1 MDLILKRNTT
11 TNKERSAAHS
21 KQVLIALRLY
31 ATGTFQRVN
40 YLRAA
45 CTIIHKVSRAI
56 SEQKG
61 QLLSPPGNL
70 AAEDVAYFLLFYF
83 FLTFHFQPH
92 SWSWLRSRLISQ
104 RLGFWEQ
111 NLVKIFSYS
120 FAFSCYSLCFPL
132 LESLYPV
139 RPLNVVLHVADMI
152 TVWKFTY
159 EITPQTMHFL
169 AIDSRKHCSVAFQKW
184 NFKHR
189 LDVVYRDHV

>member
-1 MDLILKRNTT
+1 MHNHSQGFKGYFGTKRTNTVT
-11 TNKERSAAHS
+11 PREPGWWGFC
-21 KQVLIALRLY
+21 VLF
-31 ATGTFQRVN
+31 TF
-40 YLRAA
+40 L
-45 CTIIHKVSRAI
+45 
-56 SEQKG
+56 
-61 QLLSPPGNL
+61 
-70 AAEDVAYFLLFYF
+70 F
-83 FLTFHFQPH
+83 FLTFYFQPH

-111 NLVKIFSYS
+111 NLVKLFSYS

-159 EITPQTMHFL
+159 EITRQTCQTMHFL